1 MPRSRS
7 WRSRRCEGCEC
18 GIRHNQEDE
27 FYSSED
33 WNGGFLGHGS
43 AGARYYQYGVGMRE
57 IISRM
62 LMNGRRGA
70 GDNHN
75 DMTLG
80 WIYGIRINA
89 DDQYL
94 KEDVNVGFKGNAGFK
109 IPRCE

>member
-1 MPRSRS
+1 
-7 WRSRRCEGCEC
+7 
-18 GIRHNQEDE
+18 
-27 FYSSED
+27 
-33 WNGGFLGHGS
+33 
-43 AGARYYQYGVGMRE
+43 
-57 IISRM
+57 
-62 LMNGRRGA
+62 MNGRRGA

>member
-1 MPRSRS
+1 M
-7 WRSRRCEGCEC
+7 
-18 GIRHNQEDE
+18 
-27 FYSSED
+27 
-33 WNGGFLGHGS
+33 GHGS